1 VATECPNGS
10 RSDRISSRSAEGPYA
25 APSDLLRFLVAH
37 GFPRHTPSG
46 GGHAPLIAD
55 GGPEINRQI
64 IEPGAWAIGAA
75 LMAIGCTT
83 AVITRLAAAISI
95 KSPRDLT
102 GAAEAIILPFS

>member
-1 VATECPNGS
+1 MPRGQHIGQDFESFRG
-10 RSDRISSRSAEGPYA
+10 GWYA
-25 APSDLLRFLVAH
+25 APSDPLRFLVAH
-37 GFPRHTPSG
+37 GFPCHDPSEE
-46 GGHAPLIAD
+46 AIRPLIAD
-55 GGPEINRQI
+55 GGLKSTAKSSSR
-64 IEPGAWAIGAA
+64 GAWAIGAA